1 MGFVPATDHQP
12 DFAPKAQLFG
22 RKVRSRRAELGL
34 SERKLAERASLS
46 RGYVALL
53 LKDRGSHKDAHGEY
67 KLPNP
72 TLDVIWRL
80 AEALEVD
87 VAYLVDHTRAVEPA
101 GGHEVR

>member
-1 MGFVPATDHQP
+1 MPATDHAP
-12 DFAPKAQLFG
+12 DFAERAKLFG
-22 RKVRSRRAELGL
+22 DKVRSRRAELGL

-53 LKDRGSHKDAHGEY
+53 LKDRGSHKDDSGEY

-80 AEALEVD
+80 AEALEVEPM
-87 VAYLVDHTRAVEPA
+87 YLVDSSRGVEA
-101 GGHEVR
+101 MN

>member
-1 MGFVPATDHQP
+1 MPATDHQP
-12 DFAPKAQLFG
+12 DFAEKAKLFG
-22 RKVRSRRAELGL
+22 DKVRSLRAERGL

-46 RGYVALL
+46 RGYISLL
-53 LKDRGSHKDAHGEY
+53 LKDRGSHKDPHGDY

-87 VAYLVDHTRAVEPA
+87 PTYLVDSTRSVESQPRRA
-101 GGHEVR
+101 SQ